1 MKKILAAIDAD
12 ILLYR
17 VCSMV
22 EQAIDWGDDRWT
34 LYADA
39 REAKMAVDSEISVLL
54 DAVGASKCVLCF
66 TAERNWRTAVFSDY
80 KANRKSVR
88 KPVCFSAV
96 KSYLIN
102 QYDTMT
108 EADLEADD
116 CLGLIATGPK
126 SRWRGCSQVVIV
138 SEDKD
143 LRSVPGWLF
152 NPSSAVMTRISAAEA
167 DRFHLYQTLVGDSVD
182 NYGGCPGIGPVKAER
197 LLDASPT
204 WETVVSAYNDAGV
217 SESDA
222 LTQARV
228 ARILRHREYNFRTK
242 EITLW
247 KPRSIRSR
255 TRAPE
260 KSLTPVH
267 SETPE

>member
-1 MKKILAAIDAD
+1 MNKVLAVIDAD
-12 ILLYR
+12 IMLYR

-34 LYADA
+34 LHADA
-39 REAKMAVDSEISVLL
+39 REAKLAIDSEIASLCQS
-54 DAVGASKCVLCF
+54 VGASRCVLCF
-66 TAERNWRTAVFSDY
+66 TAERNWRTAVYKDY

-88 KPVCFSAV
+88 KPVCFVPV
-96 KSYLIN
+96 KSYLLN
-102 QYDTMT
+102 EYDTMT

-116 CLGLIATGPK
+116 CIGLIATGPK
-126 SRWRGCSQVVIV
+126 SRWRGCSRVVVI

-143 LRSVPGWLF
+143 LRSIPGWLF
-152 NPSSAVMTRISAAEA
+152 NPGKESMTEITTAEA
-167 DRFHLYQTLVGDSVD
+167 DRFHLYQTLVGDAVD

-197 LLDASPT
+197 LLETSPT
-204 WETVVSAYNDAGV
+204 WETVVSAYEEAGL
-217 SESDA
+217 SEADA

-242 EITLW
+242 EISLW
-247 KPRSIRSR
+247 KPRSIKSR

-260 KSLTPVH
+260 KSSTPAR
-267 SETPE
+267 SEIRE